1 MIATA
6 AVRREPI
13 TVRRMSFELTPDIP
27 DNWGADNNTF
37 ITALMTAL
45 SASFPAGER
54 YFIDSVR
61 HYAERIEDPEL
72 KARVRAF
79 IGQEAN
85 HTKEHL
91 AFNRFLAAR
100 GAPTLRI
107 EKRVEAILNKL
118 RAERSP
124 AVNLAHT
131 VALEHLTAFL
141 ASAALENPELFFE
154 KMHPTVAA
162 FWGWHLIEE
171 IEHRSVAFE
180 VYKTCVD
187 DERLRLRAMAITT
200 AIFSVL
206 NLARTASVMRAR
218 GELGNIKAWVSGID
232 YLFGRKGVLRKS
244 LPLYRAFYRRDFHP
258 DQHDNKAAL
267 ERAKAQYISG
277 FERAAAS

>member
-13 TVRRMSFELTPDIP
+13 TVRRMNFTFTPDIP
-27 DNWGADNNTF
+27 EHWGTDNNAF
-37 ITALMTAL
+37 ITALMAAL

-61 HYAERIEDPEL
+61 HYADRIEDPEL
-72 KARVRAF
+72 KARVRDF

-91 AFNRFLAAR
+91 AFNRFLDAR
-100 GAPTLRI
+100 GAPVGRI
-107 EKRVEAILNKL
+107 EKRVEAILRRL
-118 RAERSP
+118 RTERSP
-124 AVNLAHT
+124 AENLAHT

-141 ASAALENPELFFE
+141 ASSALENPELFFE

-180 VYKTCVD
+180 VYKACVD
-187 DERLRLRAMAITT
+187 DERLRVRAMTITT
-200 AIFSVL
+200 ALFSVL
-206 NLARTASVMRAR
+206 NLVRTVRVMHAM
-218 GELGNIKAWVSGID
+218 GELHNIKAWVKGID

-244 LPLYRAFYRRDFHP
+244 LPLYRAFYQRDFHP

-267 ERAKAQYISG
+267 ERAKSRYIAG
-277 FERAAAS
+277 YERAAAG